1 MISGYGCFHNV
12 VILQDLMIISN
23 LMLTFDDIITA
34 KKRLSG
40 VAHRTPVLTSNQF
53 NEQTGAEVF
62 FKAENFQR
70 AGAFKFRGA
79 YNKIAS
85 LTDAERHCG
94 VLAYSSGNHAQAV
107 ALAARIFKIP
117 AVIVMPQDAPE
128 IKIKATREYGAEV
141 IFYDRYHESRD
152 EIGQRICNERGMVLV
167 PPFDDYLIMAGQGT
181 AALELIEEVPH
192 LDALVVCSSGCGLI
206 AGCATAAKH
215 LLPNIRVFGV
225 EPEAGNDTWQS
236 MQKGSRVEIPVPHTI
251 ADGLQQSS
259 PGQLTFPIV
268 QELVEEILLV
278 SDAELV
284 NTLTFLLER
293 MKILVEPSGAAAA
306 AAVFHRKKDFSGLKV
321 GVTLSGGNV
330 DLKKLGQWLLHGF
343 DS

>member
-1 MISGYGCFHNV
+1 
-12 VILQDLMIISN
+12 
-23 LMLTFDDIITA
+23 MLTFDDIIAA
-34 KKRLSG
+34 KMRLNG
-40 VAHRTPVLTSNQF
+40 VAHRTPVLTSRQF
-53 NEQTGAEVF
+53 NEQVGAEVF

-85 LTDAERHCG
+85 LTEAERQRG

-107 ALAARIFKIP
+107 ALSAQIFKIP
-117 AVIVMPQDAPE
+117 AIIVMPQDAPE
-128 IKIKATREYGAEV
+128 IKIKATRGYGAEV
-141 IFYDRYHESRD
+141 IFYDRYQESRD
-152 EIGQRICNERGMVLV
+152 EIGQRICAERGMILV

-181 AALELIEEVPH
+181 AALELIEEVPN

-215 LLPNIRVFGV
+215 LIPKIRIFGV

-259 PGQLTFPIV
+259 PGELTFPIV
-268 QELVEEILLV
+268 QALVEEILLV
-278 SDAELV
+278 SDTELV
-284 NTLTFLLER
+284 TTLTFLLER
-293 MKILVEPSGAAAA
+293 MKVLVEPSGAAAA
-306 AAVFHRKKDFSGLKV
+306 AAVMHRKKDFAGLRI
-321 GVTLSGGNV
+321 GITLSGGNV
-330 DLKKLGQWLLHGF
+330 DLKKLGQWLTDRF